1 MTRHEV
7 ILAAMATNGAYTYT
21 PVQLQK
27 LLFLLDRRLAPDLGG
42 PHFDFKPYHYGPF
55 DKAVYA
61 ELESM
66 EQQGLVEIIREPHL
80 KLRRFR
86 LSPHGENLGR
96 NILTAADLKTV
107 DYMSKLADF
116 VRTASFPS
124 LVSAIYQAYPEMRV
138 NSVFVG

>member
-7 ILAAMATNGAYTYT
+7 ISAAMATNGAYTYT

-27 LLFLLDRRLAPDLGG
+27 LLFLIDQRLAPELGG

-61 ELESM
+61 ELDSM
-66 EQQGLVEIIREPHL
+66 EQKGLVEILREPHL
-80 KLRRFR
+80 KLRKFR
-86 LSPHGENLGR
+86 LTAIGENFGR
-96 NILTAADLKTV
+96 GVLDSADPKAV
-107 DYMSKLADF
+107 EYVSKLADF

>member
-1 MTRHEV
+1 
-7 ILAAMATNGAYTYT
+7 MATNGAFTYT

-27 LLFLLDRRLAPDLGG
+27 LLFLLDRRLAPDLDG

-86 LSPHGENLGR
+86 LSPDGENRGR
-96 NILTAADLKTV
+96 SVLASADPKTV
-107 DYMSKLADF
+107 EYMSKLADF